1 MDKQDETRRR
11 GVMGWYVGLQVII
24 LSALPRDIDQETAE
38 YWMDNGDLLEKRL
51 REALNMEGTIEIG
64 FIPGSLEEKIKAQK
78 KEKE

>member
-1 MDKQDETRRR
+1 
-11 GVMGWYVGLQVII
+11 MGWYVGLQVII